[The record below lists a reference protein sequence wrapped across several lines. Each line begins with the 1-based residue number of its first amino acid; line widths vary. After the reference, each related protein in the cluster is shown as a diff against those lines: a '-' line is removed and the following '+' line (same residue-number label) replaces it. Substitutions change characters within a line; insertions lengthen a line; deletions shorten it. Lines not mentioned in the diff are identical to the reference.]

1 MNPPS
6 FFPGTRVPFSQEG
19 LFQGIFAVTN
29 GITLSQIC
37 DITGLE
43 PAAVQNWIKRGYVN
57 PPVNR
62 KYAKG
67 QVARIILIHMLRE
80 ALPIERVA
88 KLLSYVNGNLLD
100 RSDDIMD
107 DSDIYDCLCRVL
119 TEADQKP
126 GHGKFDISIDLSDY
140 FNKIDKQLEDFKE
153 PYPGAGER
161 LKLALKAMVCAYQ
174 AARFKRYASQLTEGI

>member
-6 FFPGTRVPFSQEG
+6 FFPGTKVPFSQEG
-19 LFQGIFAVTN
+19 LFQGIFSVTH

-62 KYAKG
+62 KYSKG

-80 ALPIERVA
+80 ALPIEKVV

-107 DSDIYDCLCRVL
+107 DSDIYDCLCRVI
-119 TEADQKP
+119 TEDVNDD
-126 GHGKFDISIDLSDY
+126 GKKAKMGGNDLNYD
-140 FNKIDKQLEDFKE
+140 NKIDRQLENFKE
-153 PYPGAGER
+153 PYSGAKER
-161 LKLALKAMVCAYQ
+161 LKLALKAMVFAYE
-174 AARFKRYASQLTEGI
+174 AAKFKRFANQLIDEI